1 MGDVATGAEPLV
13 ARWRDAAGDPAGA
26 LVLLHGRGADEN
38 DLYPLLDLLDPERRL
53 LGVTPGGPLHL
64 PPGGRHW
71 YALGGIPTPDPATF
85 LATAP
90 RLAAFLD
97 ALPVP
102 MDRVVLGGF
111 SQGTVMSWAMTLG
124 PDRPRPAAVV
134 ALSGFLPRVPGYPL
148 DPARLAGVPVAV
160 AHGTL
165 DPVISSRFG
174 AEAAETLAAAG
185 ADVLR
190 LESDVPHMVDP
201 AWIEP
206 LRDLVARATA
216 SMARPAKASNRLL
229 RGRGVALATAKRAPS
244 GMCPARRA
252 GIQRRDSAPA
262 GSRFARRA
270 NRLRGCSSPTSGS
283 PSCTPI
289 SAAPSPRT

>member
-1 MGDVATGAEPLV
+1 VDDVAGRAEPLV
-13 ARWRDAAGDPAGA
+13 ARWREAAGEAAGA

-85 LATAP
+85 FATAP

-97 ALPVP
+97 TLPLP
-102 MDRVVLGGF
+102 IDRVVLGGF
-111 SQGTVMSWAMTLG
+111 SQGAVMSWAMALG

-134 ALSGFLPRVPGYPL
+134 ALSGFLPQVQGYPL

-174 AEAAETLAAAG
+174 AEAAETAAAAG
-185 ADVLR
+185 ADLLR

-201 AWIEP
+201 AWIDP
-206 LRDLVARATA
+206 LRDLVARAT
-216 SMARPAKASNRLL
+216 S
-229 RGRGVALATAKRAPS
+229 V
-244 GMCPARRA
+244 
-252 GIQRRDSAPA
+252 
-262 GSRFARRA
+262 
-270 NRLRGCSSPTSGS
+270 
-283 PSCTPI
+283 
-289 SAAPSPRT
+289 

>member
-1 MGDVATGAEPLV
+1 MGLTETGGEPLV
-13 ARWRDAAGDPAGA
+13 ARWREPAGEPAGA

-38 DLYPLLDLLDPERRL
+38 DLHPLLDVLDPERRL

-71 YALGGIPTPDPATF
+71 YALGGIPTPDPPTF
-85 LATAP
+85 ASTAP

-97 ALPVP
+97 ALPVT

-111 SQGTVMSWAMTLG
+111 SQGTVMSWAMALG

-134 ALSGFLPRVPGYPL
+134 AMSGFLPRVPDYPL
-148 DPARLAGVPVAV
+148 EPARLAGVPVGI

-165 DPVISSRFG
+165 DPVIPHRFG

-206 LRDLVARATA
+206 LRALVARAI
-216 SMARPAKASNRLL
+216 
-229 RGRGVALATAKRAPS
+229 AP
-244 GMCPARRA
+244 
-252 GIQRRDSAPA
+252 
-262 GSRFARRA
+262 
-270 NRLRGCSSPTSGS
+270 
-283 PSCTPI
+283 
-289 SAAPSPRT
+289 

>member
-1 MGDVATGAEPLV
+1 VDAVEADAEPLV
-13 ARWRDAAGDPAGA
+13 ARRRAPAGEPAGA

-53 LGVTPGGPLHL
+53 LGLTPGGPLHL

-71 YALGGIPTPDPATF
+71 YSLGGIPTPDPETF
-85 LATAP
+85 HSTAP
-90 RLAAFLD
+90 RLAGLLD

-102 MDRVVLGGF
+102 MERVVLGGF

-148 DPARLAGVPVAV
+148 DPAKLAGVPVAV

-165 DPVISSRFG
+165 DPVIPFRFG

-206 LRDLVARATA
+206 LRDLVARAT
-216 SMARPAKASNRLL
+216 
-229 RGRGVALATAKRAPS
+229 GIHETA
-244 GMCPARRA
+244 GE
-252 GIQRRDSAPA
+252 
-262 GSRFARRA
+262 
-270 NRLRGCSSPTSGS
+270 T
-283 PSCTPI
+283 
-289 SAAPSPRT
+289 

>member
-1 MGDVATGAEPLV
+1 VDDLEAASEPLV
-13 ARWRDAAGDPAGA
+13 ARRREAAGEPEGA

-38 DLYPLLDLLDPERRL
+38 DLYPLLDLLDPQRRL
-53 LGVTPGGPLHL
+53 LGVTPGGPLQL

-85 LATAP
+85 LSTAP

-97 ALPVP
+97 ALPLP
-102 MDRVVLGGF
+102 FERVVLGGF

-148 DPARLAGVPVAV
+148 DPEKLAGVPVAV

-165 DPVISSRFG
+165 DPVISARFG
-174 AEAAETLAAAG
+174 EEAAQTLAAAG

-206 LRDLVARATA
+206 VRDLVARATA
-216 SMARPAKASNRLL
+216 
-229 RGRGVALATAKRAPS
+229 
-244 GMCPARRA
+244 
-252 GIQRRDSAPA
+252 
-262 GSRFARRA
+262 
-270 NRLRGCSSPTSGS
+270 
-283 PSCTPI
+283 
-289 SAAPSPRT
+289 

>member
-1 MGDVATGAEPLV
+1 MTETGTEPLV
-13 ARWRDAAGDPAGA
+13 VRRREPAGEPEGA

-38 DLYPLLDLLDPERRL
+38 DLHPLLDLLDPGRRL
-53 LGVTPGGPLHL
+53 LGLTPGGPLHL

-71 YALGGIPTPDPATF
+71 YALGGIPTPDPPTF
-85 LATAP
+85 FSTAP
-90 RLAAFLD
+90 RLAGFLD

-111 SQGTVMSWAMTLG
+111 SQGTVMSWAMTLAA
-124 PDRPRPAAVV
+124 DRPRPAAVV

-148 DPARLAGVPVAV
+148 DPARLAGIPVAV

-165 DPVISSRFG
+165 DPVIPFRFG

-206 LRDLVARATA
+206 LRALVAQATRAHD
-216 SMARPAKASNRLL
+216 
-229 RGRGVALATAKRAPS
+229 RAE
-244 GMCPARRA
+244 
-252 GIQRRDSAPA
+252 
-262 GSRFARRA
+262 
-270 NRLRGCSSPTSGS
+270 TSK
-283 PSCTPI
+283 
-289 SAAPSPRT
+289 